1 MRGLIGRLAL
11 VGALIASICG
21 ITIAQAMTP
30 SSATLDMHESY
41 ALLTSTYYSKVNPQL
56 LLDGARDALNVDL
69 RKHHRSTRVP
79 VLRATNNADANVAL
93 LDEAVARVQRQTHET
108 PTAVIYG
115 AIAGMAKSL
124 GDRYTVFFTPEELR
138 MFDSALDPAKI
149 SGIGVLIQPDDVTK
163 YIRAFYVVPGTPAE
177 GAGIVSGDTFL
188 AVDGVSTKGLKT
200 EDASKLLRGKAGSVV
215 HVTVQHDQNPPRIVS
230 ITRAAVE
237 PPTVIYKML
246 PQNIG
251 YIYILAFGRE
261 TTDQFNVAL
270 DRLQRGGARA
280 YVLDLRDD
288 GGGYVNT
295 AIDISSRFINDDPI
309 VSVQERGSH
318 ITTVTADNTAIA
330 PKPMTILVNRYT
342 ASASEITA
350 GALQDDGIG
359 VLVGEKTFGKGV
371 VQTLTPLPDG
381 AGIKITTAH
390 YYTPKNRDINLKG
403 IVPDVPVVENRD
415 ARFGEV
421 GHDLQLQVALALLE
435 KKLAVL
441 KP

>member
-1 MRGLIGRLAL
+1 MRGLTGRLAL

-21 ITIAQAMTP
+21 ITIAQATTP
-30 SSATLDMHESY
+30 SGATLDMHESY
-41 ALLTSTYYSKVNPQL
+41 ALLISTYYSKVDPQR
-56 LLDGARDALNVDL
+56 LLDGARDALTVDL
-69 RKHHRSTRVP
+69 RKHHRSARLP
-79 VLRATNNADANVAL
+79 LLRATSNADANVAL
-93 LDEAVARVQRQTHET
+93 LDEAVTRVQRQTHEA
-108 PTAVIYG
+108 PTAVTYT

-138 MFDSALDPAKI
+138 MFNSALDPAKI

-177 GAGIVSGDTFL
+177 AAGIVSGDTFL

-200 EDASKLLRGKAGSVV
+200 ENASKLLRGKAGSVV
-215 HVTVQHDQNPPRIVS
+215 RVTVQHDQNPPQIVS
-230 ITRAAVE
+230 ITRAAVQ

-270 DRLQRGGARA
+270 DRLQRDGARA

-295 AIDISSRFINDDPI
+295 AIDISSRFINNDPI
-309 VSVQERGSH
+309 VSVKERGSH
-318 ITTVTADNTAIA
+318 ITTVTADNTAIS

-421 GHDLQLQVALALLE
+421 GHDLQLQAALSLLE